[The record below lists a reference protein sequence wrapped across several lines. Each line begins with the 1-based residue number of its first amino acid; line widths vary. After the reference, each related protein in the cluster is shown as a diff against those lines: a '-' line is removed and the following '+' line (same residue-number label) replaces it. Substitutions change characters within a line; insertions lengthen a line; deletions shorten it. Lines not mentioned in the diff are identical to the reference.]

1 MKTGLAIISAL
12 IFCLAGMAQ
21 NTEDDNRGSDELI
34 GRAVALM
41 DNGAVGTAISVLNG
55 VLEKEP
61 DNMVARYEL
70 GYAHYINDN
79 MPRAIEELSKIVDKW
94 SYNEQVYCMLG
105 NSYDMNGQPDKA
117 EEVYKKGLGKF
128 PKSASLL
135 NELSVIALKADDY
148 NKSLDYCLQGIKANP
163 TYSPCYF
170 RAASLFLQSVY
181 PAWGMVYGEMYMAM
195 ERKNG
200 DRIKEISR
208 LMMDACK
215 RCIKIEGNSAKVKF
229 ANDTIKLSENFTP
242 EQLEAALYSFDLS
255 GYELGMAS
263 AVGISKIK
271 TVDEE
276 SMCTVRKAFVDKLI
290 ADSVFTEDP
299 NPYVKHLLA
308 VRASGYE
315 NAYNH
320 FVTMGC
326 DAAALSKWANSHP
339 FEWNRFA
346 DWLNAYTPDMGD
358 GTY

>member
-170 RAASLFLQSVY
+170 RAAYRLAYKANEGMDSVRSSE
-181 PAWGMVYGEMYMAM
+181 A
-195 ERKNG
+195 ER
-200 DRIKEISR
+200 
-208 LMMDACK
+208 
-215 RCIKIEGNSAKVKF
+215 
-229 ANDTIKLSENFTP
+229 KLSEYTAGKPLLQFN
-242 EQLEAALYSFDLS
+242 QL
-255 GYELGMAS
+255 
-263 AVGISKIK
+263 KI
-271 TVDEE
+271 VQF
-276 SMCTVRKAFVDKLI
+276 VR
-290 ADSVFTEDP
+290 
-299 NPYVKHLLA
+299 HL
-308 VRASGYE
+308 
-315 NAYNH
+315 
-320 FVTMGC
+320 M
-326 DAAALSKWANSHP
+326 
-339 FEWNRFA
+339 
-346 DWLNAYTPDMGD
+346 
-358 GTY
+358 